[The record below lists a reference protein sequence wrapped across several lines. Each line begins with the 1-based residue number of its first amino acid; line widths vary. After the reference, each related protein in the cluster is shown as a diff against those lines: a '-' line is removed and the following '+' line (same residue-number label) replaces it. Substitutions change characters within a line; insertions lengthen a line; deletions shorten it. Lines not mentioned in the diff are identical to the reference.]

1 MGTVSGSDAAM
12 KLLDVVRAT
21 LRTTFRPRCEL
32 RVPPFCLLDLRF
44 VAKSSAD
51 YAECGYFGK
60 AKFAVPGSAGRWP
73 VVSGSLPETCKQSC
87 LRITRSISASC
98 RDEQASGLRSAEP
111 ANFRF
116 TKFTSIC
123 VICGKLCLRR
133 NANRRRIA
141 ARAVPSAGGQ
151 LSEALRERDRE
162 PLSLRPN
169 RSPCLRAG

>member
-32 RVPPFCLLDLRF
+32 RVPPFFLLDLRF
-44 VAKSSAD
+44 VPKSTAD

-87 LRITRSISASC
+87 LRIARSISASC
-98 RDEQASGLRSAEP
+98 RDEQAGSLCSPEPNALRPSHV
-111 ANFRF
+111 
-116 TKFTSIC
+116 C
-123 VICGKLCLRR
+123 
-133 NANRRRIA
+133 
-141 ARAVPSAGGQ
+141 ARAGVDLDRFAFLDEKRHVNGLAGFELCRLGNVTG
-151 LSEALRERDRE
+151 SIATNAFR
-162 PLSLRPN
+162 
-169 RSPCLRAG
+169 